1 MHCPNLSSSTMV
13 DTRESKRETQNTSTN
28 MNSQGSNRSQEWWKR
43 QLVQRSTAALKDEM
57 ERLISESP
65 FLNSHQPRRVAKF
78 DRSEIVTGRV
88 LGKGGFSAAY
98 EVIGFDLDS
107 FVSKSLSD
115 EERKLRQTYARNAF
129 DPRTKRSRYVIKYLR
144 PETVRS
150 AFREAANDL
159 VLEGEYLSRL
169 EHENIISLHGLPVH
183 GMDAWRDGLH
193 DGYFLILDRL
203 TETLD
208 HCLHNK
214 ISKAP
219 SALKKMEYAFDL
231 ASAMEYL
238 HSNGIVFRD
247 LKPSNIGFLN
257 DRVQIF
263 DFGLAR
269 ELPGDGNE
277 VYEMSGVGTR
287 RYMAPEVIRDRRYN
301 CKVDV
306 YSWSMVVWQLFT
318 HCKPY
323 SLYSPVDHA
332 RHVCLGGERPPLG
345 KGLDIHGDLKASLDL
360 SHFVKDLLADCW
372 VESINERCSMSDV
385 RRRMQYELAKL
396 NGSFF
401 CTESTPEGIEVTI
414 SFDHGSIRIHGHD
427 DENDENDENPAC
439 KFVSRME
446 KNDFGG
452 SFDETQSSL
461 SLAQILVKEN
471 VSENEGCYPVLKR
484 VISGSTCS
492 TSSLTVA
499 DSFLSTYLM

>member
-1 MHCPNLSSSTMV
+1 MV
-13 DTRESKRETQNTSTN
+13 DTRESKRESANRAATTTRQ
-28 MNSQGSNRSQEWWKR
+28 MNAHQGSNRSQEWWKR
-43 QLVQRSTAALKDEM
+43 QLVQRSTATLKDDM
-57 ERLISESP
+57 ERIISESP
-65 FLNSHQPRRVAKF
+65 FLGSHQSRRVAKF

-88 LGKGGFSAAY
+88 LGKGGFSAVY

-107 FVSKSLSD
+107 FISRSLSD

-129 DPRTKRSRYVIKYLR
+129 DSKTKRSRFVIKYLR
-144 PETVRS
+144 PETVRN

-169 EHENIISLHGLPVH
+169 EHENIISLHGLPVN

-219 SALKKMEYAFDL
+219 STLKKMEYAFDL

-238 HSNGIVFRD
+238 HNNGIVFRD
-247 LKPSNIGFLN
+247 LKTNNLGFSATTGRIQL
-257 DRVQIF
+257 F

-269 ELPGDGNE
+269 ELPGDGDQ

-323 SLYSPVDHA
+323 SLYSPMDHA

-345 KGLDIHGDLKASLDL
+345 KGLDIHGDLKASLAL
-360 SHFVKDLLADCW
+360 SPFLRKLLPDCW
-372 VESINERCSMSDV
+372 VASIHDRCSMSEV
-385 RRRMQYELAKL
+385 KHRMQCELAKL

-401 CTESTPEGIEVTI
+401 GTEDTPEGIEVTI
-414 SFDHGSIRIHGHD
+414 SFDLGSIRVLGDDADDDDDD
-427 DENDENDENPAC
+427 DEVLAC
-439 KFVSRME
+439 KTISCTE
-446 KNDFGG
+446 KNQLRD
-452 SFDETQSSL
+452 SFDDTQSSL
-461 SLAQILVKEN
+461 SLAQILVKEH
-471 VSENEGCYPVLKR
+471 VPENDGCYPVLKR
-484 VISGSTCS
+484 VLSVSTCS
-492 TSSLTVA
+492 TSGLSAA

>member
-1 MHCPNLSSSTMV
+1 MA
-13 DTRESKRETQNTSTN
+13 RI
-28 MNSQGSNRSQEWWKR
+28 
-43 QLVQRSTAALKDEM
+43 
-57 ERLISESP
+57 ISESP
-65 FLNSHQPRRVAKF
+65 FLSSHAPRPVAKF

-88 LGKGGFSAAY
+88 LGKGGFSAVY
-98 EVIGFDLDS
+98 EVVGFDLDS
-107 FVSKSLSD
+107 FVSKSLTD
-115 EERKLRQTYARNAF
+115 EERKLRESYARKVI
-129 DPRTKRSRYVIKYLR
+129 DPRTKRSRFVIKYLR
-144 PETVRS
+144 PETVRN
-150 AFREAANDL
+150 AFCEAANDL

-169 EHENIISLHGLPVH
+169 EHENIISLHGLPAA
-183 GMDAWRDGLH
+183 GMDAWQDGLH

-219 SALKKMEYAFDL
+219 SDLTKMEYARDL
-231 ASAMEYL
+231 ASAVEYL
-238 HSNGIVFRD
+238 HNNGIVFRD
-247 LKPSNIGFLN
+247 LKPNNIGFSSSGRIQL
-257 DRVQIF
+257 F

-345 KGLDIHGDLKASLDL
+345 MGLDIHGDLKASLGL
-360 SHFVKDLLADCW
+360 SNFLKHLLADCW
-372 VESINERCSMSDV
+372 TDSIDDRCSMSDV
-385 RRRMQYELAKL
+385 LLRMQCELAKL
-396 NGSFF
+396 KGSLF
-401 CTESTPEGIEVTI
+401 CTEATPDGIEVTI
-414 SFDHGSIRIHGHD
+414 SFDHIRILSRADKD
-427 DENDENDENPAC
+427 DTTCKSASPAENDE
-439 KFVSRME
+439 
-446 KNDFGG
+446 FGE

-461 SLAQILVKEN
+461 SLAQILVKEDFPG
-471 VSENEGCYPVLKR
+471 SEGCYPVLKNAL
-484 VISGSTCS
+484 SGSTCS
-492 TSSLTVA
+492 TSSLSAA